1 MKMVSDARRVALG
14 SIFGAAIV
22 VFIGFVPAP
31 TSDFLIGFQAFLL
44 AISFLVVGRGGATY
58 VGVVSG
64 LLITLA
70 KIPFFPLDLIFA
82 VAFGVMIDALSL
94 ILQVK
99 SGSSARTWRL
109 VAVVTI
115 STTVVGYIAYYVTAV
130 LTNLVPNELIL
141 DVTVLVF
148 GVVSGAIAGYA
159 AAFVWNK
166 YLKSRF

>member
-1 MKMVSDARRVALG
+1 MVSDARRVDIG

-58 VGVVSG
+58 VGIVSG

-70 KIPFFPLDLIFA
+70 KISFFPLDLIFA
-82 VAFGVMIDALSL
+82 VAFGVMIDALSVAF
-94 ILQVK
+94 QVK

-109 VAVVTI
+109 VTAVTV
-115 STTVVGYIAYYVTAV
+115 STTVVGYIAYYVTAI
-130 LTNLVPNELIL
+130 LTNLVPNELFL

-148 GVVSGAIAGYA
+148 GVISGAIAGYA
-159 AAFVWNK
+159 AAVVWNK
-166 YLKSRF
+166 YLKARF